1 MQIVPIIRHSQAAR
15 ATTRAICW
23 AALACAMLAGV
34 EARGQ
39 AGGGTTLAATQALL
53 DKAHSLEVRGRM
65 DMAAQTWQQVLL
77 ADPNNVDAL
86 GGLARAAK
94 LSGNSALA
102 DTYIDRLKAINPN
115 DPNIARVQSMMTQ
128 QNQSAQLAQAG
139 KLAEAGQY
147 AQAMSIYRQVFGT
160 QPPPGDWALAYY
172 ETESATDEGRG
183 HAISGLR
190 GLVEKYPQD
199 SRYQVQLGRILT
211 YSPKTRGEGRKLLE
225 RHPAD
230 PQAQEALRQSLV
242 WDAQNPA
249 SAADIRAYLMRHND
263 PQLATALKNQ
273 PKRAAAPVPQSPE
286 EAAAASRRRAED
298 AQTEAAYKALNSKHI
313 EEAEG
318 RFKEILS
325 TEPSSGRALAG
336 MGYVRMQQ
344 SNFGGAIS
352 FLEQAQQDGARDS
365 GIETALSAARFY
377 YTMGEGAIALN
388 ENDLTTAEKQYQTAL
403 QMRPAS
409 PEALEGLGGT
419 LMKAQQPEV
428 AIQVFERYVK
438 VKPSAPAAWRGL
450 FMAKYGSGNAA
461 SALQTE
467 RTIPTTIHT
476 QLMRDPDFLRTLAS
490 AYSAVGRD
498 ADAQRVLRS
507 ALELPFPSDAR
518 GVRVETLLQYAG
530 LLQQANR
537 LDQAGGLYRQVL
549 ANDPSNTQAW
559 EGLIRVEHA
568 MKQDV
573 QAIQTLESMPPTSY
587 DVAMRDPGFESTVA
601 SVYQSQNKLD
611 IAQSIL
617 EKAIAQQTTTGQKPP
632 VGTETQLAGIYLA
645 QNNARQAFP
654 LYRQILSENP
664 ELTDAWK
671 GLLSALHTSGRDQ
684 EALAQVQQIPL
695 QVRRTLEND
704 VDYLQTIGNVYS
716 SLGQPQQSMVFLNR
730 VQQHYSNAHAVAPA
744 DIDIQNAYLLFNGS
758 NDTGLYRQLM
768 ILGGRQDLTDEQR
781 RSVQTIWSLW
791 ASRRASAAAAAGNN
805 KRALAIL
812 NAAARAFPDNPG
824 VLKALASGYARAG
837 LPKQAVLI
845 FKAQDMT
852 SASAADYKSAV
863 SAALAANDVKS
874 AELWLRFGL
883 NQYPKDAQML
893 TLGAKFEQARGDNS
907 RAAEYYKASLAA
919 MPPPDPGAEL
929 ANELSRPMPST
940 ANRLPS
946 QTQSQDLA
954 SLLGPGAGQ
963 DSPGAAGDSS
973 EPVAPAKP
981 YLPTYANAYGTAP
994 VELGGSGSATRQSGT
1009 AQTTVQSYG
1018 NQNFGGQ
1025 NSNVQQGYGNAVPS
1039 YMTNPSQQNQ
1049 LYPAQ
1054 QSQTRQTVRRS
1065 GTLGDY
1071 VPQPAEQPVGG
1082 YTMPQQTPTQ
1092 PLLLPDDSQNHTA
1105 LPSTPETQ
1113 GGYQLNEQA
1122 YRAQQI
1128 QRLTEQAQSS
1138 MPYPDANSSGDANH
1152 AQIQS
1157 QGPLTYAPVRTA
1169 PAGGSL
1175 PGSPNSQAESTEVYG
1190 AYVPY
1195 VPPAQTYGYTP
1206 APVPVL
1212 LGDATPH
1219 NLPPQRGVTDVLPN
1233 AKYVPNAKTKRKSAS
1248 SSHPDIAEAEAG
1260 SARRRQ
1266 SNPNTG
1272 MTGQSTPP
1280 ADDLTSPPTQNTQY
1294 VLPLPQGQTT
1304 QPQRRA
1310 QSPQNVVPADSG
1322 QDVGNLGQQ
1331 YPQPGIS
1338 PVRRRATPKV
1348 QRTTTIADQPGMLY
1362 PGVAQPLTYQ
1372 PYPVVGVA
1380 AAQGNPPTDAELVAR
1395 LVPPLRG
1402 GYDPAAKAAA
1412 PPLSPREQN
1421 ELDLNTLE
1429 SSYSAWIGGTG
1440 YARYRSGTVGFD
1452 RLTDLEATFEASVV
1466 AAKKA
1471 RFTVVAKP
1479 VFLSNGVVDTA
1490 TLAASTGVVPV
1501 LGTLPGNATATPA
1514 QQYASGVGGELQ
1526 MSTPNLGVAVGY
1538 TPYEFLVSNI
1548 TGRFIYRPGGGHFSV
1563 FADRDSVKETQLSY
1577 SGLRDPG
1584 SATPFFAGNVWGGV
1598 ISTGGGVR
1606 VDVGNERSGFYLNG
1620 DGASLTGYHVLD
1632 NKKFE
1637 GTMGAYFRVKVIPQY
1652 GSLNVGATFFGMH
1665 FDHNELGLTY
1675 GQGGYFSP
1683 QSYFLAA
1690 VPVSFTGHYKSDW
1703 HYVIAGSVG
1712 IQTFQSASAPY
1723 YPLDRGTETGSGNLT
1738 FPSTT
1743 NTGLNYS
1750 INSEGSYRIAD
1761 HWYAGGFLTGN
1772 NTNNYNT
1779 VTGGFF
1785 VRYLFKPQ
1793 FATED
1798 YPSGL
1803 FPLDGFRPLRV
1814 P

>member
-1 MQIVPIIRHSQAAR
+1 MQMMHPTRYRRRPHAVAR
-15 ATTRAICW
+15 GLLC
-23 AALACAMLAGV
+23 AALAGAQIAGV
-34 EARGQ
+34 FGARLLAQ
-39 AGGGTTLAATQALL
+39 ATPGPGGGATLSATQTLL

-94 LSGNSALA
+94 LAGNTALA
-102 DTYIDRLKAINPN
+102 GTYVDRLKAINPN
-115 DPNIARVQSMMTQ
+115 DPNIARVQTMMTQ
-128 QNQSAQLAQAG
+128 QNQSAQLTQAG

-147 AQAMSIYRQVFGT
+147 AQAMVIYRQVFGT
-160 QPPPGDWALAYY
+160 EPPPGDWALAYY
-172 ETESATDEGRG
+172 ETESATDDGRA

-190 GLVEKYPQD
+190 GLMEKYPQD

-211 YSPKTRGEGRKLLE
+211 YSPKTREEGRKLLE

-230 PQAQEALRQSLV
+230 PVAQDALRQSLV
-242 WDAQNPA
+242 WDSQNPA
-249 SAADIRAYLMRHND
+249 SAAEIRAYLLKHND
-263 PQLATALKNQ
+263 AQLATALRNQ
-273 PKRAAAPVPQSPE
+273 PKRGATPVAQTPE
-286 EAAAASRRRAED
+286 EREAN
-298 AQTEAAYKALNSKHI
+298 AQMEAAYRALNGKHI

-318 RFKEILS
+318 RFKEILA
-325 TEPSSGRALAG
+325 TAPSSGRALAG

-352 FLEQAQQDGARDS
+352 FLEQAQQDGAKDP

-388 ENDLTTAEKQYQTAL
+388 ENDLTTAERQYQVAL

-409 PEALEGLGGT
+409 PDALEGLGGT

-438 VKPSAPAAWRGL
+438 VQPGASAAWRGL
-450 FMAKYGSGNAA
+450 FMAKYGAGNAA
-461 SALQTE
+461 GALQTE
-467 RTIPTTIHT
+467 RSIPAAIHA
-476 QLMRDPDFLRTLAS
+476 QLMKDPDFLRTLAS

-507 ALELPFPSDAR
+507 ALDLPFPSDAR

-537 LDQAGGLYRQVL
+537 LDQAGGLFRQVL
-549 ANDPSNTQAW
+549 ASDPSNTQAW

-568 MKQDV
+568 MKQDA
-573 QAIQTLESMPPTSY
+573 QAIQTLESMPPSNY

-601 SVYQSQNKLD
+601 SVYQAQNKLD

-617 EKAIAQQTTTGQKPP
+617 EKAIAQQTTTGQKPS

-654 LYRQILSENP
+654 LYRQILTENP

-671 GLLSALHTSGRDQ
+671 GLLSTLHTSGRHQ
-684 EALAQVQQIPL
+684 EALAQVQQIPA

-716 SLGQPQQSMVFLNR
+716 SLGQPQQSMVFFNR
-730 VQQHYSNAHAVAPA
+730 VQQHYANAHAVAPA

-781 RSVQTIWSLW
+781 RTVQTIWSLW
-791 ASRRASAAAAAGNN
+791 ASRRANAAAAAGNN

-852 SASAADYKSAV
+852 SASSADYKSAV
-863 SAALAANDVKS
+863 GAALSAGDTKS
-874 AELWLRFGL
+874 AELWLRYGL

-893 TLGAKFEQARGDNS
+893 ILGARFEQARGDS
-907 RAAEYYKASLAA
+907 GRAAEYYKASLAA

-929 ANELSRPMPST
+929 ANELSRPMPSS

-946 QTQSQDLA
+946 TTQSQDLA

-963 DSPGAAGDSS
+963 DNPTTVADDF
-973 EPVAPAKP
+973 EPPPPAKP

-994 VELGGSGSATRQSGT
+994 VELNGNSGAAAQNANSQSVSGQSPATQP
-1009 AQTTVQSYG
+1009 
-1018 NQNFGGQ
+1018 
-1025 NSNVQQGYGNAVPS
+1025 GYANAVPS
-1039 YMTNPSQQNQ
+1039 YMTNPLEPNPA
-1049 LYPAQ
+1049 YPAQ
-1054 QSQTRQTVRRS
+1054 QSQTQQPARRG

-1071 VPQPAEQPVGG
+1071 VPQATEQPAGG

-1092 PLLLPDDSQNHTA
+1092 PLLLPDSSQDHSQ
-1105 LPSTPETQ
+1105 LPSSPATQ
-1113 GGYQLNEQA
+1113 GGYQLNERA
-1122 YRAQQI
+1122 YQAQQI
-1128 QRLTEQAQSS
+1128 QRLTQQAQSES
-1138 MPYPDANSSGDANH
+1138 PYPEM
-1152 AQIQS
+1152 AQSRSQDQMKIQQ
-1157 QGPLTYAPVRTA
+1157 QGPLTYAPVPTSPTGNHA
-1169 PAGGSL
+1169 P
-1175 PGSPNSQAESTEVYG
+1175 QTQSTEVYG
-1190 AYVPY
+1190 PYVPY
-1195 VPPAQTYGYTP
+1195 VPPAQNTGYTP
-1206 APVPVL
+1206 TPVPVQ
-1212 LGDATPH
+1212 LGDATPRSV
-1219 NLPPQRGVTDVLPN
+1219 PPQREVTDVLPA
-1233 AKYVPNAKTKRKSAS
+1233 AKYVPNAKGKRRPTT

-1260 SARRRQ
+1260 SARRKQ
-1266 SNPNTG
+1266 SNPNLG

-1280 ADDLTSPPTQNTQY
+1280 AEDLSAPPTQNTQY
-1294 VLPLPQGQTT
+1294 VLPLTQGQTT
-1304 QPQRRA
+1304 QPPAR
-1310 QSPQNVVPADSG
+1310 PMQNRTNSLPDSG
-1322 QDVGNLGQQ
+1322 QTVDNLGQQ
-1331 YPQPGIS
+1331 YPQPGIR
-1338 PVRRRATPKV
+1338 PARQRAANV
-1348 QRTTTIADQPGMLY
+1348 QRNTSIAAQPGMLY
-1362 PGVAQPLTYQ
+1362 PGVAQPLAYQ
-1372 PYPVVGVA
+1372 PYPVIGPP
-1380 AAQGNPPTDAELVAR
+1380 AAQGTPPTDAELVAR

-1402 GYDPAAKAAA
+1402 GYDPTARAAA
-1412 PPLSPREQN
+1412 PPLTAREQT

-1429 SSYSAWIGGTG
+1429 SSYTAWIGGTG

-1452 RLTDLEATFEASVV
+1452 RLTDLEASFEASVV
-1466 AAKKA
+1466 AAKGA
-1471 RFTVVAKP
+1471 RFTVVATP

-1490 TLAASTGVVPV
+1490 TLAASTGIVPV
-1501 LGTLPGNATATPA
+1501 LGTLPGNATTTPP
-1514 QQYASGVGGELQ
+1514 QQYASGIGGELQ
-1526 MSTPNLGVAVGY
+1526 MSTTNLGIALGY
-1538 TPYEFLVSNI
+1538 TPYEFPVSNI
-1548 TGRFIYRPGGGHFSV
+1548 TGRFVYRPGGGHFSV
-1563 FADRDSVKETQLSY
+1563 FATRDSIKETQLSY
-1577 SGLRDPG
+1577 AGLRDPG
-1584 SATPFFAGNVWGGV
+1584 SATPFFPGNVWGGV
-1598 ISTGGGVR
+1598 VASGGGVR
-1606 VDVGNERSGFYLNG
+1606 VDMGNERSGFYITG

-1632 NKKFE
+1632 NKKYE
-1637 GTMGAYFRVKVIPQY
+1637 GTMGAYFRVKVVPQY

-1665 FDHNELGLTY
+1665 FDYNELGLTY

-1683 QSYFLAA
+1683 QAYFLAA
-1690 VPVSFTGHYKSDW
+1690 VPVSFTGHYKTDW
-1703 HYVIAGSVG
+1703 HYAINGSVG

-1723 YPLDRGTETGSGNLT
+1723 FPIDRGTETGSGNLT
-1738 FPSTT
+1738 FPSTS

-1761 HWYAGGFLTGN
+1761 HWYAGGFFSGN

-1793 FATED
+1793 FPTED
-1798 YPSGL
+1798 YPTGL

>member
-1 MQIVPIIRHSQAAR
+1 MKMILPTRDARTACSAAR
-15 ATTRAICW
+15 GVSTQRLF
-23 AALACAMLAGV
+23 AAVVVGAMLCGAG
-34 EARGQ
+34 APIASGQ
-39 AGGGTTLAATQALL
+39 APSGASVSATQSLL
-53 DKAHSLEVRGRM
+53 EKAHSLEVRGRM

-77 ADPNNVDAL
+77 ADPNNVEAL
-86 GGLARAAK
+86 AGLARAAK
-94 LSGNSALA
+94 LAGNSALA
-102 DTYIDRLKAINPN
+102 STYIDRLKAINPN
-115 DPNIARVQSMMTQ
+115 DPNIARIQTMMTQ

-147 AQAMSIYRQVFGT
+147 AQAMVIYRQVFGS
-160 QPPPGDWALAYY
+160 QPPPGDWSLAYY
-172 ETESATDEGRG
+172 ETESATEEGRA
-183 HAISGLR
+183 HAIAGLR

-199 SRYQVQLGRILT
+199 SRYQIQLGRILT
-211 YSPKTRGEGRKLLE
+211 YNPKTREEGRKLLE
-225 RHPAD
+225 KHPAD
-230 PQAQEALRQSLV
+230 PQAQQALRQSLV
-242 WDAQNPA
+242 WDSQNPA
-249 SAADIRAYLMRHND
+249 SAADIRAYLMKHND
-263 PQLATALKNQ
+263 AQLATALKNQ
-273 PKRAAAPVPQSPE
+273 PKRGPVAAPQTPE
-286 EAAAASRRRAED
+286 EIAATARERAAT
-298 AQTEAAYKALNSKHI
+298 AQMEAAYRALNSKHI

-318 RFKEILS
+318 RFKEILA
-325 TEPSSGRALAG
+325 TEPSSARALAG

-352 FLEQAQQDGARDS
+352 FLEQAQQDGAKDP

-377 YTMGEGAIALN
+377 YVMGEGSVALS
-388 ENDLTTAEKQYQTAL
+388 ENDLTTAEKQYQAAL

-438 VKPSAPAAWRGL
+438 VKPSAAAAWRGL
-450 FMAKYGSGNAA
+450 FMAKYGAGNAA
-461 SALQTE
+461 GALQTE
-467 RTIPTTIHT
+467 RTIPAAIHA
-476 QLMRDPDFLRTLAS
+476 QLMKDPDFLRTLAS

-507 ALELPFPSDAR
+507 ALDLPFPADAR

-537 LDQAGGLYRQVL
+537 LDQAGGLFRQVL
-549 ANDPSNTQAW
+549 ATDPSNTQAW
-559 EGLIRVEHA
+559 QGLIRVEHA
-568 MKQDV
+568 MNQDA
-573 QAIQTLESMPPTSY
+573 QALQTLESMPPSSY
-587 DVAMRDPGFESTVA
+587 DIAMRDPGFESTVA
-601 SVYQSQNKLD
+601 SVYQAQNKLD

-617 EKAIAQQTTTGQKPP
+617 EKAIAQQTTTGQKPS
-632 VGTETQLAGIYLA
+632 VATETQLAGIYLA
-645 QNNARQAFP
+645 QNNTRQAYP
-654 LYRQILSENP
+654 LYRQILTENP

-671 GLLSALHTSGRDQ
+671 GLLSTLHSSGRDQ
-684 EALAQVQQIPL
+684 EVLAQVQQIPI

-704 VDYLQTIGNVYS
+704 VEYLQTIGNVYS

-730 VQQHYSNAHAVAPA
+730 VQQHYANAHAVAPA

-758 NDTGLYRQLM
+758 NDVGLYRQLM

-781 RSVQTIWSLW
+781 RTVQTIWSLW
-791 ASRRASAAAAAGNN
+791 ASRRANAAAAAGNN

-863 SAALAANDVKS
+863 GAALAAGDTKS
-874 AELWLRFGL
+874 AEVWLRYGL

-893 TLGAKFEQARGDNS
+893 ILGAKFEQARGDNG

-946 QTQSQDLA
+946 QSQSQDLA

-963 DSPGAAGDSS
+963 DNLTVVDNS
-973 EPVAPAKP
+973 EPAQPAKP
-981 YLPTYANAYGTAP
+981 YLPTYANAYGTPP
-994 VELGGSGSATRQSGT
+994 VDLSGNSGVTRQNSVT
-1009 AQTTVQSYG
+1009 QSS
-1018 NQNFGGQ
+1018 QNYGGQ
-1025 NSNVQQGYGNAVPS
+1025 NSAVQPTYGNAVPP
-1039 YMTNPSQQNQ
+1039 YMANPAQQTQ
-1049 LYPAQ
+1049 LYPPQ
-1054 QSQTRQTVRRS
+1054 QSQARQPAHTRG

-1071 VPQPAEQPVGG
+1071 VPQVEQPAGG
-1082 YTMPQQTPTQ
+1082 YPIPQQQ
-1092 PLLLPDDSQNHTA
+1092 PLLLPDNTLPDNSQNHSQ
-1105 LPSTPETQ
+1105 LPLTPATQ
-1113 GGYQLNEQA
+1113 GGYQLSEQE
-1122 YRAQQI
+1122 YQAQQI
-1128 QRLTEQAQSS
+1128 QRLTQQAQSQS
-1138 MPYPDANSSGDANH
+1138 PYPGLASNQGQ
-1152 AQIQS
+1152 AQMQE
-1157 QGPLTYAPVRTA
+1157 QGPLTYAPVQSVPSGNQRQQTQ
-1169 PAGGSL
+1169 S
-1175 PGSPNSQAESTEVYG
+1175 SEVYG
-1190 AYVPY
+1190 PYVPY
-1195 VPPAQTYGYTP
+1195 VPPAQNSLYTP
-1206 APVPVL
+1206 TPVPVR

-1219 NLPPQRGVTDVLPN
+1219 SLPPQREVTDVLPT
-1233 AKYVPNAKTKRKSAS
+1233 AKYVPNAKGKRKTT

-1266 SNPNTG
+1266 SNPNLG
-1272 MTGQSTPP
+1272 MTGQSNPP
-1280 ADDLTSPPTQNTQY
+1280 ADDLNTPPTQNTQY
-1294 VLPLPQGQTT
+1294 VLPLQQA
-1304 QPQRRA
+1304 QPQSRPSAQQPATPVDTA
-1310 QSPQNVVPADSG
+1310 QSVD
-1322 QDVGNLGQQ
+1322 NLGQQ
-1331 YPQPGIS
+1331 YPQPEIR
-1338 PVRRRATPKV
+1338 PARKRATTNV
-1348 QRTTTIADQPGMLY
+1348 QRSTSIADQPGMLY
-1362 PGVAQPLTYQ
+1362 PGVAQPLNYQ
-1372 PYPVVGVA
+1372 PYPVIGPP
-1380 AAQGNPPTDAELVAR
+1380 AAQGVPPTDAELVAR

-1402 GYDPAAKAAA
+1402 GYDPAAKAAG
-1412 PPLSPREQN
+1412 PPLTAREQT
-1421 ELDLNTLE
+1421 ELDLNSLE
-1429 SSYSAWIGGTG
+1429 ASYSAWIGGTG

-1452 RLTDLEATFEASVV
+1452 RLTDLEASFEASVV
-1466 AAKKA
+1466 AAKNA

-1490 TLAASTGVVPV
+1490 TLSASTGIIPV
-1501 LGTLPGNATATPA
+1501 LGTLPGNATTTPP
-1514 QQYASGVGGELQ
+1514 QQYASGIGGELQ
-1526 MSTPNLGVAVGY
+1526 MSTQNLGIALGY

-1548 TGRFIYRPGGGHFSV
+1548 TGRFIYKPGGGHFTI

-1577 SGLRDPG
+1577 AGLRDPG
-1584 SATPFFAGNVWGGV
+1584 SATPFFPGNVWGGV
-1598 ISTGGGVR
+1598 VSSGGGVR
-1606 VDVGNERSGFYLNG
+1606 VDMGNEKSGFYLTA
-1620 DGASLTGYHVLD
+1620 DGASITGFHVLD
-1632 NKKFE
+1632 NRKYE
-1637 GTMGAYFRVKVIPQY
+1637 GTMGAYFRVKVFPQY

-1665 FDHNELGLTY
+1665 YDHNELGLTY

-1690 VPVSFTGHYKSDW
+1690 VPISYTGHYLKDV
-1703 HYVIAGSVG
+1703 HYSISGSVG

-1723 YPLDRGTETGSGNLT
+1723 FPLDRGTETGSGNLT
-1738 FPSTT
+1738 FPSTS

-1750 INSEGSYRIAD
+1750 VNSEGSYRIAD

-1785 VRYLFKPQ
+1785 IRYLFKPQ
-1793 FATED
+1793 FPTED
-1798 YPSGL
+1798 YPTGL

>member
-1 MQIVPIIRHSQAAR
+1 MQMMLLTRYGRIPRAAMRGFCRAAVASAVVSGVVIAGLCTTPVLSQTGSSAS
-15 ATTRAICW
+15 
-23 AALACAMLAGV
+23 LS
-34 EARGQ
+34 
-39 AGGGTTLAATQALL
+39 ATQSLL
-53 DKAHSLEVRGRM
+53 DKAHTLEARGRM

-77 ADPNNVDAL
+77 ADPNNVEAL

-94 LSGNSALA
+94 LAGNSALA
-102 DTYIDRLKAINPN
+102 GTYIDRLKAINPN
-115 DPNIARVQSMMTQ
+115 DPNIGRVQTMMTQ

-147 AQAMSIYRQVFGT
+147 AQAMVIYRQVFGS
-160 QPPPGDWALAYY
+160 QPPPGDWSLAYY
-172 ETESATDEGRG
+172 ETESATDEGRA
-183 HAISGLR
+183 HAIAGLR
-190 GLVEKYPQD
+190 GLMDKYPQD

-211 YSPKTRGEGRKLLE
+211 YNPKTREEGRRLLE
-225 RHPAD
+225 RHPSD
-230 PQAQEALRQSLV
+230 PQAQDALRQSLV
-242 WDAQNPA
+242 WDSQNPA
-249 SAADIRAYLMRHND
+249 SAAEIRAYLMRHND

-273 PKRAAAPVPQSPE
+273 PKRTAVPVPHTPE
-286 EAAAASRRRAED
+286 EVAAVARQRAED
-298 AQTEAAYKALNSKHI
+298 AQMEAAYRALNAKHI

-318 RFKEILS
+318 RFKEILA
-325 TEPSSGRALAG
+325 TAPSSGRALAG

-352 FLEQAQQDGARDS
+352 FLEQAQQDGAKDP
-365 GIETALSAARFY
+365 GIETALSSARFY
-377 YTMGEGAIALN
+377 YIMGEGSVALN
-388 ENDLTTAEKQYQTAL
+388 ENDLTTAEKQYQAAL

-450 FMAKYGSGNAA
+450 FMAKYGAGNAA
-461 SALQTE
+461 GALQTE
-467 RTIPTTIHT
+467 HLIPAAIHA
-476 QLMRDPDFLRTLAS
+476 QLMKDPDFLRTLAS
-490 AYSAVGRD
+490 AYSSVGRD

-507 ALELPFPSDAR
+507 ALDLPFPADAR

-537 LDQAGGLYRQVL
+537 LDQAGGLFRQVL
-549 ANDPSNTQAW
+549 ASDPTNTQAW

-568 MKQDV
+568 MKQDA
-573 QAIQTLESMPPTSY
+573 QAIQTLESMPPSSY

-601 SVYQSQNKLD
+601 SVYQAQNKLD

-617 EKAIAQQTTTGQKPP
+617 EKVIAQQTTTGQKPS
-632 VGTETQLAGIYLA
+632 VATETQLAGIYLA

-654 LYRQILSENP
+654 LYRQILTENP

-671 GLLSALHTSGRDQ
+671 GLLSTLHSSGRDQ
-684 EALAQVQQIPL
+684 EALAQVQQIPV
-695 QVRRTLEND
+695 QVRRILEND

-716 SLGQPQQSMVFLNR
+716 SLGQPQQSMIFLNR
-730 VQQHYSNAHAVAPA
+730 VQQHYANQHTVAPA

-781 RSVQTIWSLW
+781 RTVQTIWSLW
-791 ASRRASAAAAAGNN
+791 ASRRANAAAAAGNN

-837 LPKQAVLI
+837 LPKQAVMI

-852 SASAADYKSAV
+852 SASAADYKAAV
-863 SAALAANDVKS
+863 GAALSAGDTKT
-874 AELWLRFGL
+874 AELWLRYGL

-893 TLGAKFEQARGDNS
+893 ILGAKFEQARGDNG

-963 DSPGAAGDSS
+963 DNLAMVDNS
-973 EPVAPAKP
+973 EPAAPAKP

-994 VELGGSGSATRQSGT
+994 VELNGNSGAARQNDGMQR
-1009 AQTTVQSYG
+1009 AA
-1018 NQNFGGQ
+1018 
-1025 NSNVQQGYGNAVPS
+1025 VQQNYGSAVPS
-1039 YMTNPSQQNQ
+1039 YMTNPTQQDQ
-1049 LYPAQ
+1049 LVPMQ
-1054 QSQTRQTVRRS
+1054 QSQARQPVRQRS

-1071 VPQPAEQPVGG
+1071 VPQVEQPAGG
-1082 YTMPQQTPTQ
+1082 YTMPQQSPTQQSPMQ
-1092 PLLLPDDSQNHTA
+1092 PLLLPDNSQNHSQ
-1105 LPSTPETQ
+1105 LPSTPATQ
-1113 GGYQLNEQA
+1113 NGYTLSEQA
-1122 YRAQQI
+1122 YQAQQI
-1128 QRLTEQAQSS
+1128 QRLTQQAQNQSPYPDASLNQPGEQASIQGEGPLSYTPVQPATPANQGQQAQSS
-1138 MPYPDANSSGDANH
+1138 
-1152 AQIQS
+1152 
-1157 QGPLTYAPVRTA
+1157 
-1169 PAGGSL
+1169 
-1175 PGSPNSQAESTEVYG
+1175 EVYG
-1190 AYVPY
+1190 PYVPY
-1195 VPPAQTYGYTP
+1195 VPPVQNQNSQYTP
-1206 APVPVL
+1206 TPVPVQ

-1219 NLPPQRGVTDVLPN
+1219 SLPPQREVTDVLPT
-1233 AKYVPNAKTKRKSAS
+1233 AKYVPNAKGKRKTT

-1266 SNPNTG
+1266 SNPNLG
-1272 MTGQSTPP
+1272 MTGQSNPPAEDLNTPP
-1280 ADDLTSPPTQNTQY
+1280 TENTQY
-1294 VLPLPQGQTT
+1294 VLPMPPAQTPQPQSRPATQQQSAPVDTGQT
-1304 QPQRRA
+1304 
-1310 QSPQNVVPADSG
+1310 VD
-1322 QDVGNLGQQ
+1322 NLGQQ
-1331 YPQPGIS
+1331 YPQPGIR
-1338 PVRRRATPKV
+1338 PVRKRAATKT
-1348 QRTTTIADQPGMLY
+1348 QRNTTIADQPGMLY
-1362 PGVAQPLTYQ
+1362 PGVAQPLNYQ
-1372 PYPVVGVA
+1372 PYPVIGPA
-1380 AAQGNPPTDAELVAR
+1380 AAQGTPPTDAELVAR
-1395 LVPPLRG
+1395 MVPPLRG
-1402 GYDPAAKAAA
+1402 GYDPTAKAAA
-1412 PPLSPREQN
+1412 PPLTAREQT

-1466 AAKKA
+1466 AAKNA
-1471 RFTVVAKP
+1471 RFTVVARP

-1490 TLAASTGVVPV
+1490 TLAASTGIVPV
-1501 LGTLPGNATATPA
+1501 LGTLPGNATATPP
-1514 QQYASGVGGELQ
+1514 QQYASGIGGELQ
-1526 MSTPNLGVAVGY
+1526 MSTPNFGVALGY

-1548 TGRFIYRPGGGHFSV
+1548 TGRFIYRPGGGHFTL
-1563 FADRDSVKETQLSY
+1563 FADRDSIKETQLSY
-1577 SGLRDPG
+1577 AGLRDPG
-1584 SATPFFAGNVWGGV
+1584 SATPFFPGNVWGGV
-1598 ISTGGGVR
+1598 VSSGGGAR
-1606 VDVGNERSGFYLNG
+1606 VDLGNEKSGFYLTG
-1620 DGASLTGYHVLD
+1620 DGASITGYHVLA

-1665 FDHNELGLTY
+1665 YSHNELGLTY

-1690 VPVSFTGHYKSDW
+1690 VPVSFTGHYKSDL

-1712 IQTFQSASAPY
+1712 IQSFQSASAPY
-1723 YPLDRGTETGSGNLT
+1723 FPLDRGTETGSGNLS
-1738 FPSTT
+1738 FLSTS

-1750 INSEGSYRIAD
+1750 INSEASYRIAD

-1779 VTGGFF
+1779 ITGGFF
-1785 VRYLFKPQ
+1785 IRYLFKPQ
-1793 FATED
+1793 FPTED
-1798 YPSGL
+1798 YPTGL

>member
-1 MQIVPIIRHSQAAR
+1 M
-15 ATTRAICW
+15 
-23 AALACAMLAGV
+23 
-34 EARGQ
+34 
-39 AGGGTTLAATQALL
+39 
-53 DKAHSLEVRGRM
+53 
-65 DMAAQTWQQVLL
+65 
-77 ADPNNVDAL
+77 
-86 GGLARAAK
+86 
-94 LSGNSALA
+94 
-102 DTYIDRLKAINPN
+102 
-115 DPNIARVQSMMTQ
+115 
-128 QNQSAQLAQAG
+128 
-139 KLAEAGQY
+139 
-147 AQAMSIYRQVFGT
+147 
-160 QPPPGDWALAYY
+160 
-172 ETESATDEGRG
+172 
-183 HAISGLR
+183 
-190 GLVEKYPQD
+190 
-199 SRYQVQLGRILT
+199 
-211 YSPKTRGEGRKLLE
+211 
-225 RHPAD
+225 
-230 PQAQEALRQSLV
+230 
-242 WDAQNPA
+242 
-249 SAADIRAYLMRHND
+249 
-263 PQLATALKNQ
+263 
-273 PKRAAAPVPQSPE
+273 
-286 EAAAASRRRAED
+286 
-298 AQTEAAYKALNSKHI
+298 
-313 EEAEG
+313 
-318 RFKEILS
+318 
-325 TEPSSGRALAG
+325 
-336 MGYVRMQQ
+336 
-344 SNFGGAIS
+344 
-352 FLEQAQQDGARDS
+352 
-365 GIETALSAARFY
+365 
-377 YTMGEGAIALN
+377 
-388 ENDLTTAEKQYQTAL
+388 
-403 QMRPAS
+403 
-409 PEALEGLGGT
+409 
-419 LMKAQQPEV
+419 
-428 AIQVFERYVK
+428 
-438 VKPSAPAAWRGL
+438 
-450 FMAKYGSGNAA
+450 
-461 SALQTE
+461 
-467 RTIPTTIHT
+467 
-476 QLMRDPDFLRTLAS
+476 
-490 AYSAVGRD
+490 
-498 ADAQRVLRS
+498 
-507 ALELPFPSDAR
+507 
-518 GVRVETLLQYAG
+518 
-530 LLQQANR
+530 
-537 LDQAGGLYRQVL
+537 
-549 ANDPSNTQAW
+549 
-559 EGLIRVEHA
+559 
-568 MKQDV
+568 
-573 QAIQTLESMPPTSY
+573 
-587 DVAMRDPGFESTVA
+587 
-601 SVYQSQNKLD
+601 
-611 IAQSIL
+611 
-617 EKAIAQQTTTGQKPP
+617 
-632 VGTETQLAGIYLA
+632 
-645 QNNARQAFP
+645 
-654 LYRQILSENP
+654 
-664 ELTDAWK
+664 
-671 GLLSALHTSGRDQ
+671 
-684 EALAQVQQIPL
+684 
-695 QVRRTLEND
+695 
-704 VDYLQTIGNVYS
+704 
-716 SLGQPQQSMVFLNR
+716 
-730 VQQHYSNAHAVAPA
+730 
-744 DIDIQNAYLLFNGS
+744 
-758 NDTGLYRQLM
+758 
-768 ILGGRQDLTDEQR
+768 
-781 RSVQTIWSLW
+781 
-791 ASRRASAAAAAGNN
+791 
-805 KRALAIL
+805 
-812 NAAARAFPDNPG
+812 
-824 VLKALASGYARAG
+824 
-837 LPKQAVLI
+837 
-845 FKAQDMT
+845 
-852 SASAADYKSAV
+852 
-863 SAALAANDVKS
+863 
-874 AELWLRFGL
+874 
-883 NQYPKDAQML
+883 
-893 TLGAKFEQARGDNS
+893 
-907 RAAEYYKASLAA
+907 
-919 MPPPDPGAEL
+919 
-929 ANELSRPMPST
+929 
-940 ANRLPS
+940 
-946 QTQSQDLA
+946 
-954 SLLGPGAGQ
+954 
-963 DSPGAAGDSS
+963 
-973 EPVAPAKP
+973 
-981 YLPTYANAYGTAP
+981 
-994 VELGGSGSATRQSGT
+994 
-1009 AQTTVQSYG
+1009 
-1018 NQNFGGQ
+1018 
-1025 NSNVQQGYGNAVPS
+1025 
-1039 YMTNPSQQNQ
+1039 
-1049 LYPAQ
+1049 
-1054 QSQTRQTVRRS
+1054 
-1065 GTLGDY
+1065 
-1071 VPQPAEQPVGG
+1071 
-1082 YTMPQQTPTQ
+1082 
-1092 PLLLPDDSQNHTA
+1092 
-1105 LPSTPETQ
+1105 
-1113 GGYQLNEQA
+1113 
-1122 YRAQQI
+1122 
-1128 QRLTEQAQSS
+1128 
-1138 MPYPDANSSGDANH
+1138 
-1152 AQIQS
+1152 
-1157 QGPLTYAPVRTA
+1157 TYAPVRTA

-1175 PGSPNSQAESTEVYG
+1175 PGSQNSQAESTEVYG

-1412 PPLSPREQN
+1412 RPLSPREQN

>member
-1 MQIVPIIRHSQAAR
+1 MVNRVQ
-15 ATTRAICW
+15 
-23 AALACAMLAGV
+23 
-34 EARGQ
+34 GQ
-39 AGGGTTLAATQALL
+39 AGSGTPLAATQALL
-53 DKAHSLEVRGRM
+53 DKAHNLEVRGRM

-94 LSGNSALA
+94 LAGNSALSG
-102 DTYIDRLKAINPN
+102 TYLDRLRAINPN
-115 DPNIARVQSMMTQ
+115 DPNIARVQTMMTQ
-128 QNQSAQLAQAG
+128 QNQSAELTQAG
-139 KLAEAGQY
+139 KLAQAGQY
-147 AQAMSIYRQVFGT
+147 AQAMNIYRQVFGT

-172 ETESATDEGRG
+172 ETESATDEGRAQ
-183 HAISGLR
+183 AITGLR
-190 GLVEKYPQD
+190 GLSEKYPQD

-211 YSPKTRGEGRKLLE
+211 YNPKTREEGRKLLE

-249 SAADIRAYLMRHND
+249 SAADIRSYLLKHND
-263 PQLATALKNQ
+263 AQLATALRNQ
-273 PKRAAAPVPQSPE
+273 PKRAAAAVPQSPE
-286 EAAAASRRRAED
+286 EIAGQARDRAAN
-298 AQTEAAYKALNSKHI
+298 AQMEAAYRALNSKHI

-318 RFKEILS
+318 RFKEILT
-325 TEPSSGRALAG
+325 TEPSSARALAG

-352 FLEQAQQDGARDS
+352 FLEQAQQDGAKDP
-365 GIETALSAARFY
+365 GIETALSSARFY

-409 PEALEGLGGT
+409 AEALEGLGGT

-438 VKPSAPAAWRGL
+438 VKPSAVAAWRGL
-450 FMAKYGSGNAA
+450 FMAKYGAGNATG
-461 SALQTE
+461 ALQTE
-467 RTIPTTIHT
+467 RTIPATIHT
-476 QLMRDPDFLRTLAS
+476 QLMKDPDFLRTLAS

-507 ALELPFPSDAR
+507 ALDLPFPSDAR

-537 LDQAGGLYRQVL
+537 VDQAGGLYRQVL
-549 ANDPSNTQAW
+549 ASDPSNTQAW
-559 EGLIRVEHA
+559 QGLIRVEHA
-568 MKQDV
+568 MKQDA
-573 QAIQTLESMPPTSY
+573 QAIQTLESMPPSSY

-601 SVYQSQNKLD
+601 SIYQAQNKLE

-617 EKAIAQQTTTGQKPP
+617 EKAITQQTTTGQKPS
-632 VGTETQLAGIYLA
+632 VGAETQLAGIYLA

-671 GLLSALHTSGRDQ
+671 GLLSTLHSSGRDQ
-684 EALAQVQQIPL
+684 EALAQVQQIPV

-730 VQQHYSNAHAVAPA
+730 VKQHYANAHAVAPA

-791 ASRRASAAAAAGNN
+791 ASRRANAAAAAGNN

-863 SAALAANDVKS
+863 GAALAAGDTKS
-874 AELWLRFGL
+874 AELWLRYGL
-883 NQYPKDAQML
+883 NQYPRDAQML
-893 TLGAKFEQARGDNS
+893 TLGAKFEQARGDS
-907 RAAEYYKASLAA
+907 ARAAEYYKASLAA

-963 DSPGAAGDSS
+963 DNPSAMVDGSAPT
-973 EPVAPAKP
+973 PPAKP

-994 VELGGSGSATRQSGT
+994 VELNGSTGSGRQP
-1009 AQTTVQSYG
+1009 G
-1018 NQNFGGQ
+1018 NDLSGGQ
-1025 NSNVQQGYGNAVPS
+1025 NFSVQAGVPQQSYGNAVPS
-1039 YMTNPSQQNQ
+1039 YMTNPVQQNQ
-1049 LYPAQ
+1049 IYPAQ
-1054 QSQTRQTVRRS
+1054 QSQSRQAGRRS

-1071 VPQPAEQPVGG
+1071 VPQAAEQPVGG

-1092 PLLLPDDSQNHTA
+1092 PLLLPDDSENHSQ
-1105 LPSTPETQ
+1105 LPSTPATQ
-1113 GGYQLNEQA
+1113 GQYQLSEQA
-1122 YRAQQI
+1122 YQAQQI
-1128 QRLTEQAQSS
+1128 QRLTQQAQSS
-1138 MPYPDANSSGDANH
+1138 SPYPETAAASSYQD
-1152 AQIQS
+1152 QPRIQS
-1157 QGPLTYAPVRTA
+1157 QGPLTYAPVQPTV
-1169 PAGGSL
+1169 
-1175 PGSPNSQAESTEVYG
+1175 SQAQRGQTTEVYG

-1195 VPPAQTYGYTP
+1195 VPPAQSYGYTP
-1206 APVPVL
+1206 EPVPVQ

-1219 NLPPQRGVTDVLPN
+1219 NLSPQREVTDVLPN
-1233 AKYVPNAKTKRKSAS
+1233 AKYVPNSKNKRKATT

-1266 SNPNTG
+1266 SNPNVG
-1272 MTGQSTPP
+1272 MSGQSTPP
-1280 ADDLTSPPTQNTQY
+1280 VEDLSSPPTQNTQY
-1294 VLPLPQGQTT
+1294 VLPLQPGQMA
-1304 QPQRRA
+1304 QPQTR
-1310 QSPQNVVPADSG
+1310 SLPQQNNAAADSG
-1322 QDVGNLGQQ
+1322 QSVENLGQQ
-1331 YPQPGIS
+1331 YPQPGTR
-1338 PVRRRATPKV
+1338 PVRRHATAKV
-1348 QRTTTIADQPGMLY
+1348 QRSTTIADQPGMLY

-1372 PYPVVGVA
+1372 PYPVIGQAETPGVA
-1380 AAQGNPPTDAELVAR
+1380 PTDADLVAR

-1402 GYDPAAKAAA
+1402 GYDPTAKAAG
-1412 PPLSPREQN
+1412 PPLTAREQN

-1440 YARYRSGTVGFD
+1440 YARYRSGTAGFD
-1452 RLTDLEATFEASVV
+1452 RLTDLESTFEASVV
-1466 AAKKA
+1466 AAKHA

-1479 VFLSNGVVDTA
+1479 VFLSNGIVDTA
-1490 TLAASTGVVPV
+1490 TLSASTGVIPV

-1514 QQYASGVGGELQ
+1514 QQYSSGVGGELQ
-1526 MSTPNLGVAVGY
+1526 MSTPTLGVAVGY

-1548 TGRFIYRPGGGHFSV
+1548 TGRFVYRPGGGHFSI
-1563 FADRDSVKETQLSY
+1563 FADRDSVRETQLAY
-1577 SGLRDPG
+1577 AGLRDPG

-1598 ISTGGGVR
+1598 VSTGGGVR
-1606 VDVGNERSGFYLNG
+1606 VDMGSERSGFYLTG

-1637 GTMGAYFRVKVIPQY
+1637 GTMGAYFRVRVIPQY

-1665 FDHNELGLTY
+1665 YDHNELGLTY

-1690 VPVSFTGHYKSDW
+1690 VPVSFTGHYKMDW

-1712 IQTFQSASAPY
+1712 LQTFQSDSAPY
-1723 YPLDRGTETGSGNLT
+1723 YPLDRGTETGSGNPS

-1785 VRYLFKPQ
+1785 IRYLFKPQ
-1793 FATED
+1793 FPTED
-1798 YPSGL
+1798 YPTGL